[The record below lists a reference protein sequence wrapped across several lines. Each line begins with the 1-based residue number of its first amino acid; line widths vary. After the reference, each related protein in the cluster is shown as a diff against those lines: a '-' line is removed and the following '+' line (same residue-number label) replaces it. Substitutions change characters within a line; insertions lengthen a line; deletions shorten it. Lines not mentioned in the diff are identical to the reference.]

1 MMRGVAD
8 QLEGGVATPA
18 LAPRCSVSL
27 VFFDA
32 ALDAMTWLLPP
43 ARPARTTA
51 DDTGAGDTGAG
62 DTGAGDTGGEKG
74 GDEGGGRAHEGSAGV
89 PAGWVDGASKSSSEG
104 CEAMAAGLAHLLAT
118 ELPDVAAEIDMEA
131 LAAAQVSRR
140 W

>member
-1 MMRGVAD
+1 M
-8 QLEGGVATPA
+8 
-18 LAPRCSVSL
+18 SL

-74 GDEGGGRAHEGSAGV
+74 GDEGGGLAHEGSAGV

-104 CEAMAAGLAHLLAT
+104 CEAMAAGLADLLAT